1 MFCIFVSSAPCRACR
16 SFVVAAGLLQE
27 ALFDY
32 MGGNFIDSGIHCRGG
47 WRWRPTVLVAW
58 RTVSLWEL
66 CCPFFQV
73 SAREMPVE
81 EVFRLL
87 LITVVS
93 MLLYVLVA
101 AFSTT
106 TLVHRAV
113 RSAVCGCLW
122 SFAVFVGADA
132 SYGSCW
138 ATGVSV
144 VLAFTAPD

>member
-1 MFCIFVSSAPCRACR
+1 
-16 SFVVAAGLLQE
+16 
-27 ALFDY
+27 
-32 MGGNFIDSGIHCRGG
+32 
-47 WRWRPTVLVAW
+47 
-58 RTVSLWEL
+58 
-66 CCPFFQV
+66 
-73 SAREMPVE
+73 MPVE